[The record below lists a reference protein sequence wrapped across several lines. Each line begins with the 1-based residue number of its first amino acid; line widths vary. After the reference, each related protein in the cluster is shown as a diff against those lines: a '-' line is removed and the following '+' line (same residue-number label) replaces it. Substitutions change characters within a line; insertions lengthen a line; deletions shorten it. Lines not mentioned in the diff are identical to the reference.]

1 MTNKQ
6 AKPFVYKQA
15 HLNLI
20 KYVLDLGYSVEVFDG
35 EEMFEKNTSF
45 KAIKAAS
52 EGAEESH
59 LYIYDSEGEKAGYA
73 YVVLGNEP
81 EELVC
86 DYSDDKVMNDWHNN
100 YNSDFTFAN

>member
-35 EEMFEKNTSF
+35 DEMFEKSTSF

-52 EGAEESH
+52 EDAEESH
-59 LYIYDSEGEKAGYA
+59 LYIYDSEDNKVGYA

-86 DYSDDKVMNDWHNN
+86 DYSDDKVMNDW
-100 YNSDFTFAN
+100 SDKYKKTFINQ